1 MVGDDDG
8 PGVGDLLLGVGH
20 QHAARARLHVGLGV
34 AVALAQAPAQHSQ
47 WSVVTVRR
55 TGGDP
60 PLYRILHRQR
70 PQFTVIYQLLWHLIS
85 YKISENVRVL
95 KILCPREKNHEQ
107 LTIIKIQN
115 FGSYIHNVHICL
127 YYIIILHNKC

>member
-34 AVALAQAPAQHSQ
+34 AVALAQAPAHHSQ
-47 WSVVTVRR
+47 WSVVTVMR

-60 PLYRILHRQR
+60 PLNRILHRKR
-70 PQFTVIYQLLWHLIS
+70 PQFTVIYQLLWHLNLKD
-85 YKISENVRVL
+85 KISENVRVL

-115 FGSYIHNVHICL
+115 FGSYIHNVHILSIL
-127 YYIIILHNKC
+127 YHNCT